1 MTWAPCQGLTRWC
14 NNADICNTGRQ
25 RYDQDAGSGVIQELA
40 SAGRFG
46 RALPPAEQTFLLLT
60 DSVAKQLDALKND
73 ASLAQPVRRFL
84 GKGLD
89 ACGPAGGA
97 QLPGRMSAAC

>member
-1 MTWAPCQGLTRWC
+1 M
-14 NNADICNTGRQ
+14 NTAKQ
-25 RYDQDAGSGVIQELA
+25 PAEIYVSKTSCVAQELA

-46 RALPPAEQTFLLLT
+46 RALPPAEQAFLLLT

-73 ASLAQPVRRFL
+73 ASLSQPVRRFL

-89 ACGPAGGA
+89 ACGPAGWDPTSG
-97 QLPGRMSAAC
+97 